1 MSNIKKEKSTIF
13 TNKKALH
20 NYHILEDYETGI
32 VLSGYEVKSA
42 RLHNVSLTDSLIR
55 ITKGEAFSENA
66 YIAPYGQISTHIQ
79 DYNAKRLRKLLLHK
93 KEIIKLASKVKEKG
107 LTIVPLELYVSKY
120 GKIKL
125 SIGLAKGKTTYDKK
139 EILKKKDI
147 EKETRKILKQF

>member
-1 MSNIKKEKSTIF
+1 MADIKKERTTIF

-42 RLHNVSLTDSLIR
+42 RLHNVSLTDSLVR
-55 ITKGEAFSENA
+55 ITKGEAFLENA
-66 YIAPYGQISTHIQ
+66 YIAPYSQISTHIQ

-139 EILKKKDI
+139 ELLKKKDI
-147 EKETRKILKQF
+147 EREMQKSLRDF

>member
-1 MSNIKKEKSTIF
+1 MSNIKKENTTIF

-55 ITKGEAFSENA
+55 ITKGEAFLENA